1 MRAERVSP
9 RQVVEGSRRCSSGM
23 CEDKTRNVL
32 SLGALG
38 GLVEG
43 VCGVWVAQSSGRSR
57 TKLCAGRLNIG
68 WVTAVLVVLLG
79 STSTWGGTKQ
89 VAAQQQQQYSWVNSL
104 PKQTE
109 QSAHVEST
117 ATATPTTNPLLEE
130 GTQETQ
136 QPQQRARRPRAPRPS
151 WRRPATPTHDGAQ
164 AWARRRTTRAREV
177 PTTSTSCSESGVP
190 DRAGLCVCPALFG
203 GPKCS
208 ASGVPV
214 EPGTCACGPSI
225 RPPNTQKYHARSADG
240 VIDAIPSGAAAD
252 GIPTAYDGP
261 VMLSREELRAVHAD
275 VPKGGKDAPLV
286 SVRFP
291 GKPSPL
297 TLLTEEQYS
306 PLLEALPEHDPLR
319 RRHGAKAV
327 HHTCAVVGNGGSLLL
342 GQRGSEIDNHDFV
355 IRFNGAPTLGFE
367 RFVGGRTD
375 LRLSNSHWTDFEERL
390 SHMPLIASSL
400 RNPKEGRTYVQRYAA
415 AKKAISR
422 QLSRDLHRGG
432 NEESLMAQADMEL
445 EQAIGQRALLSPR
458 FVAYTA
464 EAVEAM
470 HLYFGEA
477 NEAPLTP
484 TGGLT
489 GILLAMS
496 MCDKVD
502 LYGMHVGEPSGVPY
516 HYHNRCP
523 QPFSGRD
530 VSEYR
535 IVSNLAKARL
545 VTFKEPCAVECA
557 MGINDTLAALGE
569 SNEVPVVFHAC
580 VKCRNDA
587 LSSADRSAGRVAR
600 MRWQAAPMPSYC
612 DERSRELQKK
622 KEMGECMGLC
632 GHHFHWWDDVHV
644 ADDMHGK
651 EGDDGGGGG
660 GDVTSATT
668 TTTAFT
674 VHLPESGD
682 KAISLSPSP

>member
-1 MRAERVSP
+1 M
-9 RQVVEGSRRCSSGM
+9 
-23 CEDKTRNVL
+23 
-32 SLGALG
+32 
-38 GLVEG
+38 
-43 VCGVWVAQSSGRSR
+43 
-57 TKLCAGRLNIG
+57 
-68 WVTAVLVVLLG
+68 
-79 STSTWGGTKQ
+79 
-89 VAAQQQQQYSWVNSL
+89 
-104 PKQTE
+104 
-109 QSAHVEST
+109 
-117 ATATPTTNPLLEE
+117 
-130 GTQETQ
+130 
-136 QPQQRARRPRAPRPS
+136 
-151 WRRPATPTHDGAQ
+151 
-164 AWARRRTTRAREV
+164 
-177 PTTSTSCSESGVP
+177 
-190 DRAGLCVCPALFG
+190 
-203 GPKCS
+203 
-208 ASGVPV
+208 
-214 EPGTCACGPSI
+214 
-225 RPPNTQKYHARSADG
+225 
-240 VIDAIPSGAAAD
+240 
-252 GIPTAYDGP
+252 
-261 VMLSREELRAVHAD
+261 
-275 VPKGGKDAPLV
+275 
-286 SVRFP
+286 
-291 GKPSPL
+291 
-297 TLLTEEQYS
+297 
-306 PLLEALPEHDPLR
+306 
-319 RRHGAKAV
+319 
-327 HHTCAVVGNGGSLLL
+327 L

-660 GDVTSATT
+660 GTSATTT

-682 KAISLSPSP
+682 KAFSPSPSP